1 MIDRELLALA
11 ERAASRA
18 HAPYSRVRVG
28 AALRAADGRVFTGCN
43 VENASYGL
51 TICAERVAATKAVS
65 EGVASFVAAA
75 VWSSTPQ
82 LFTPCGA
89 CRQFLAEFARELPIS
104 LGCAGG
110 AEETADLAELLP
122 RAFRFEP
129 RGA

>member
-11 ERAASRA
+11 ERAASAA

-28 AALRAADGRVFTGCN
+28 AALRTPDGRTFTGCN

-51 TICAERVAATKAVS
+51 TLCAERVAASKAIS
-65 EGVASFVAAA
+65 EGAGTFVAGA
-75 VWSSTPQ
+75 VWSSTQQ

-89 CRQFLAEFARELPIS
+89 CRQFLIEFANAMPLS

-110 AEETADLAELLP
+110 LEEEAELSLLLP
-122 RAFRFEP
+122 RAFRFEHQP
-129 RGA
+129 